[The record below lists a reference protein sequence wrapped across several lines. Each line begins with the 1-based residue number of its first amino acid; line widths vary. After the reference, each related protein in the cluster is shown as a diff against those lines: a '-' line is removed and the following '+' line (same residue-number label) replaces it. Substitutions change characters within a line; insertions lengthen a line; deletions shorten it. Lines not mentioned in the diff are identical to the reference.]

1 LFTPLVC
8 FTGEQVTLDVDLIEA
23 DRFPNS
29 IRFRGEFPQR
39 LQQFKDPTFFKKGQM
54 KAGYLIVVDAT
65 ASRLGYPVQ
74 DLDDLVERLTQGRLL
89 TPSIPQQVAHNIC
102 CRNTTRRDCMKTSTG
117 ELGITSGSLAISPK
131 LKPLR
136 LALLRTLRRRASSCR

>member
-8 FTGEQVTLDVDLIEA
+8 FTGEQVTLDVDLIET

-74 DLDDLVERLTQGRLL
+74 DLDDLVERLTQGETFDALY
-89 TPSIPQQVAHNIC
+89 PAEVAHNIC
-102 CRNTTRRDCMKTSTG
+102 CQIPQEETG
-117 ELGITSGSLAISPK
+117 
-131 LKPLR
+131 
-136 LALLRTLRRRASSCR
+136 